1 MLRQRILTAVVLA
14 PLAIWGTLALDAAL
28 FAAIVGAIVVL
39 AAWEWGRLAGLTGP
53 LRGAYAALAGLLL
66 VALYPAL
73 SGFAS
78 ARFALIVLAL
88 IWWCAAFV
96 WVLRFPANA
105 EFWTRGRLA
114 PAVAGLL
121 VLIPAWAALV
131 GLRIGAGPGFVL
143 VLMFLV
149 WGADVGAFFAG
160 RRWGRHKLAPRVSPG
175 KTWEGLFGAL
185 GTAVVVAL
193 VAGEL
198 LRIPGSRWA
207 VFLGLCLVTVA
218 TSVLGDLM
226 ESMFK
231 RLAHVKDSSGLLPG
245 HGGVLDRI
253 DSVTAAAPM
262 FALGIALL
270 GGHS

>member
-1 MLRQRILTAVVLA
+1 MLRQRILTAAILA
-14 PLAIWGTLALDAAL
+14 PLAIWGILALDAPVFSAV
-28 FAAIVGAIVVL
+28 VGAIVVL
-39 AAWEWGRLAGLTGP
+39 AAWEWGRLAGLSGP
-53 LRGAYAALAGLLL
+53 LRGAYATVAALLL

-73 SGFAS
+73 SDFPT

-88 IWWCAAFV
+88 LWWCAALI

-105 EFWTRGRLA
+105 ELWTRGRLA

-131 GLRIGAGPGFVL
+131 GLRIGAGPSFVL
-143 VLMFLV
+143 VLMVLI

-185 GTAVVVAL
+185 AAAALVAL

-198 LRIPGSRWA
+198 LRIPGSRWGIC
-207 VFLGLCLVTVA
+207 LGLCLFTVV

-231 RLAHVKDSSGLLPG
+231 RLAHVKDSSSLLPG

-253 DSVTAAAPM
+253 DSVTAAAPV

-270 GGHS
+270 GDPS